1 MSTELKKE
9 IKNHISTIESP
20 SGIYELFRI
29 LNFPEEYIFD
39 ETYKRKKQE
48 FGFRS
53 EDIDRILHIYQVML
67 IEDRVPVFLIET
79 KTLSKSF
86 IRNVTEKFDR
96 HYRQFLL
103 IFAVPE
109 DDYSNILFALPAREK
124 VEGKYKLKL
133 IRLNVNKEEIIERN
147 EHYTVINILSK
158 IQYQNE
164 NYRELWKKWLE
175 SFSVEKV
182 TEEFFK
188 DYQEVF
194 FDLREQIKEQEI
206 PQREAHEFTLQ
217 LLNRIMFTY
226 FISKKKWLKY
236 PNFMKWYWN
245 EYKKFGKF
253 GSDEFY
259 EKWLK
264 ELFFKAF
271 NNRQDE
277 IEGLPEEVKE
287 VPLGF
292 PYLNGGLF
300 TENKNDKLDTK
311 ISDETFKRIF
321 GFFEK
326 YNFTIKE
333 DAPFDV
339 EVAVDPQMIGY
350 VYESLSNV
358 AEEIYDRN
366 DMGIFYTPRV
376 EVDFMCRRSLV
387 EYLSKK
393 LPEVPKEQ
401 FYHFIFDLPEEKQK
415 SEKYFTKEDLWYDLR
430 DALDDLSVVD
440 PACGSGAFLVGMLTV
455 LDELYKI
462 IYKHTNDKMT
472 DFERKFRIIQYSLY
486 GVDVMPWAIHAAEL
500 RLWLQLIIETELKAQ
515 ELKKAP
521 LLPNLDLNLRIG
533 DSIVQE
539 IGGVNINIGTGRLP
553 SKIKK
558 RLEDLKEQ
566 KRLYYENSRSAR
578 LKKPEDFKKEEIR
591 IFEDII
597 DHEIKELKR
606 KVEFKTKDSKSKQIT
621 LKGDV
626 KEEDYKLTKKE
637 IREIENEIKRLE
649 RIKDVLHDP
658 EKKPFVWE
666 IDFAEIFGEKG
677 GFDIVLGNPPYVRQ
691 EKIAPPNK
699 LKSGITDEDKRK
711 YKEALVKSI
720 KEKLPVV
727 KKINGRSDYY
737 IYFYFSGL
745 SLLNR
750 EGVLCFITSYSWLD
764 VDYGKELQEFLCK
777 YVEIIA
783 IYDNPKRSFTHADVN
798 TTITLLSAPLTRN
811 DEFKT
816 GDKWLALGNT
826 AKFVM
831 FKKPFEQAIN
841 SQNLI
846 EIDSLKIKV
855 KGKELS
861 ELFNNVLDTEYY
873 RCFPIIQEDLLEDG
887 WKYKKK
893 PLQRFKNGSY
903 DRNKWGN
910 KFLRAPNIFYKI
922 LKKYGHLFIPLKEVA
937 DIRFGIKTG
946 ANKFFYLKEEDI
958 KRWGIE
964 REFWMH
970 PLKKEEPIVSDDI
983 WKDKDGK
990 YFKKTQYT
998 EDFSLK
1004 TVLREDGFVYWIPN
1018 YLLKSP
1024 KECKKLVIDHKDLKY
1039 RVLMVHKDKEELKN
1053 TNMLKYI
1060 EWGEEKGFHNKRTC
1074 SARKRWYDLGKWK
1087 ISKIILPML
1096 EKERKYCFWNEPSAF
1111 IDAAL
1116 YWVYPKNKEHE
1127 KILYGILNS
1136 TFFNLWKELL
1146 ARPPEGGG
1154 GGPIQMKVYD
1164 YSEMIIPSP
1173 DKIKFH
1179 EDLFKEF
1186 GENEILSIFEEIGLN
1201 PLKPIHDQKPN
1212 PLPYRKKLDD
1222 IIFNEIGLTADECKE
1237 VYWALCELV
1246 KQRIEKAKSL
1256 NG

>member
-1 MSTELKKE
+1 MSTDLKKE

-29 LNFPEEYIFD
+29 LKFPEEYIFD

-103 IFAVPE
+103 IFSVP
-109 DDYSNILFALPAREK
+109 DDGYSNILFVLPAREK

-147 EHYTVINILSK
+147 EHYTVINILFK

-164 NYRELWKKWLE
+164 NYRELWKKLLE

-188 DYQEVF
+188 DYQEIF
-194 FDLREQIKEQEI
+194 FDLREQIKEQGI

-277 IEGLPEEVKE
+277 VEDLPEKVKE
-287 VPLGF
+287 VILGF

-300 TENKNDKLDTK
+300 TENKNDKLDIK
-311 ISDETFKRIF
+311 ISDETFKKIF

-401 FYHFIFDLPEEKQK
+401 FYHFIFDLPEEKRT

-440 PACGSGAFLVGMLTV
+440 PACGSGAFLVGMLIV

-462 IYKHTNDKMT
+462 IYKHTKDEMT

-539 IGGVNINIGTGRLP
+539 IGGVNINIRAGRLP

-578 LKKPEDFKKEEIR
+578 LKNPEAFKEEEIR
-591 IFEDII
+591 IFEEII
-597 DHEIKELKR
+597 NHQIKELEK
-606 KVEFKTKDSKSKQIT
+606 KLEFKTKDSKSKQVT
-621 LKGDV
+621 LKGEI

-637 IREIENEIKRLE
+637 IKAIKEEIKKLT
-649 RIKDVLHDP
+649 RIKEALHDP
-658 EKKPFVWE
+658 EKKPFVWD

-677 GFDIVLGNPPYVRQ
+677 GFDIVIGNPPYV
-691 EKIAPPNK
+691 KNKNISPPNK
-699 LKSGITDEDKRK
+699 
-711 YKEALVKSI
+711 VKSEVNSSDKAEYKNKLVTSI
-720 KEKLPVV
+720 SEMFPNIKLPIS
-727 KKINGRSDYY
+727 KRSDYY
-737 IYFYFSGL
+737 FYFYFQGL
-745 SLLNR
+745 SILN
-750 EGVLCFITSYSWLD
+750 ELGTLCFITSNSWLSTL
-764 VDYGKELQEFLCK
+764 YGKALQEFLLK
-777 YVEIIA
+777 FVPIIG
-783 IYDNPKRSFTHADVN
+783 IYDNPVRSFSHASIN
-798 TTITLLSAPLTRN
+798 TVICLLGSPIIN
-811 DEFKT
+811 KKPEFNK
-816 GDKWLALGNT
+816 KLLNIPQNT
-826 AKFVM
+826 VKFVL
-831 FKKPFEQAIN
+831 FKKPFSTVIN
-841 SQNLI
+841 TSTMIDI
-846 EIDSLKIKV
+846 EKIEAKKTGNIFKTINNITENDS
-855 KGKELS
+855 
-861 ELFNNVLDTEYY
+861 Y
-873 RCFPIIQEDLLEDG
+873 RVFPIMQEDLLEDG
-887 WKYKKK
+887 WKYPPNYDKSKGKFKK
-893 PLQRFKNGSY
+893 GSY
-903 DRNKWGN
+903 DLNNWGRFLWAPMIYWKIIEKGLKQYTLNLNDRKVTVKDVTDDIDINKIKDLLIKITERQSDSCRIVKDICSDKYYLVDENQLKPLFVRLRDLGSIEGYIHGN
-910 KFLRAPNIFYKI
+910 NVGDNFPKVNFLESISDTNKILLNKNTAGVKLYGVKNKGNSRKIADILFPRMIHKRFLVLVNEDEVYAQKFYKI
-922 LKKYGHLFIPLKEVA
+922 ILNEKHIKEVVGAFMNSTIGILQWEVNKQSVWGEGASSVNSYDITSLYVLTELNLDNKLKE
-937 DIRFGIKTG
+937 
-946 ANKFFYLKEEDI
+946 N
-958 KRWGIE
+958 
-964 REFWMH
+964 
-970 PLKKEEPIVSDDI
+970 
-983 WKDKDGK
+983 
-990 YFKKTQYT
+990 
-998 EDFSLK
+998 
-1004 TVLREDGFVYWIPN
+1004 
-1018 YLLKSP
+1018 
-1024 KECKKLVIDHKDLKY
+1024 
-1039 RVLMVHKDKEELKN
+1039 
-1053 TNMLKYI
+1053 
-1060 EWGEEKGFHNKRTC
+1060 
-1074 SARKRWYDLGKWK
+1074 
-1087 ISKIILPML
+1087 
-1096 EKERKYCFWNEPSAF
+1096 
-1111 IDAAL
+1111 
-1116 YWVYPKNKEHE
+1116 
-1127 KILYGILNS
+1127 
-1136 TFFNLWKELL
+1136 FFNREI
-1146 ARPPEGGG
+1146 RE
-1154 GGPIQMKVYD
+1154 I
-1164 YSEMIIPSP
+1164 
-1173 DKIKFH
+1173 
-1179 EDLFKEF
+1179 FK
-1186 GENEILSIFEEIGLN
+1186 EIGLDEN
-1201 PLKPIHDQKPN
+1201 RNIKEQTPT
-1212 PLPYRKKLDD
+1212 PLPDRFLIDK
-1222 IIFNEIGLTADECKE
+1222 IIFDKLNLTEEERKE
-1237 VYWALCELV
+1237 VYWSVAELV
-1246 KQRIEKAKSL
+1246 KKRLEKANFKKST
-1256 NG
+1256 